1 MPVIN
6 IENIMTLILA
16 IFASSGFWAVI
27 TLILQNKYS
36 KENKVSE
43 DQLKM
48 NKMVLGLGHDLIVN
62 LGMSYI
68 DRGYITKDEYED
80 LITYL
85 YQPYKELGGN
95 GMAEL
100 VIAKV
105 KELPIHQ
112 ISRFDNLS
120 SNNQ

>member
-1 MPVIN
+1 MPLVN
-6 IENIMTLILA
+6 MQDIMTLTLA

-48 NKMVLGLGHDLIVN
+48 NKMVLGLAHERIIT
-62 LGMSYI
+62 LGMKYI

-85 YQPYKELGGN
+85 YKPYRDLGGN
-95 GMAEL
+95 GTAEL
-100 VIAKV
+100 VIERV
-105 KELPIHQ
+105 KKLPMHQ
-112 ISRFDNLS
+112 LPRFGDDES
-120 SNNQ
+120 

>member
-1 MPVIN
+1 MPLIN
-6 IENIMTLILA
+6 MQDIMTLMLA

-43 DQLKM
+43 DQIKM
-48 NKMVLGLGHDLIVN
+48 NKMVLGLAHERIIT
-62 LGMSYI
+62 LGMKYI

-85 YQPYKELGGN
+85 YKPYRDLGGN
-95 GMAEL
+95 GTAEL
-100 VIAKV
+100 VIERV
-105 KELPIHQ
+105 KKLPMHPLP
-112 ISRFDNLS
+112 RFGEDES
-120 SNNQ
+120 